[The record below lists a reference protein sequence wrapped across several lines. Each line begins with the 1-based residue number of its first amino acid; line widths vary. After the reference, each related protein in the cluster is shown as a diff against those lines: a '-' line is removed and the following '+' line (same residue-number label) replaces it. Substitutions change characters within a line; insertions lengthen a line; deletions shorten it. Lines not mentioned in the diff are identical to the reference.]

1 MKTFNSSQYST
12 NLDFLPNPNYKMDYK
27 FNKSETGERDFILF
41 LINQFV
47 NNTKQPIKRILKFI
61 NEENASEYYKINI
74 QNSKYM
80 YHRCFSCYNVMFD
93 SAMSKLNE
101 EINIEKV
108 DKGLSI
114 FPYFML
120 LS

>member
-1 MKTFNSSQYST
+1 MKTFNSSQYTT
-12 NLDFLPNPNYKMDYK
+12 NQDFLTNPNYKMDYG

-41 LINQFV
+41 LINQFE
-47 NNTKQPIKRILKFI
+47 NKTKQPIKRILKFV
-61 NEENASEYYKINI
+61 NEENAAEYYKINI
-74 QNSKYM
+74 QKSKFIY
-80 YHRCFSCYNVMFD
+80 YRCFCCYNEMFD